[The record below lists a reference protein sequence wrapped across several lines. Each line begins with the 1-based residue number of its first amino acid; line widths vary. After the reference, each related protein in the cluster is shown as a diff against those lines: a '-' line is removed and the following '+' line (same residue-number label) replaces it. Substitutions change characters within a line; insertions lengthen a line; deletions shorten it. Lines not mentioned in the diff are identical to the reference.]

1 MLKKTSLFLSLFY
14 TLAFYSQISEGGKPY
29 SFTHKTNLQIQEL
42 QIPAPSASEIQAAV
56 NTDKSE
62 YCIGI
67 LKSVHLNAE
76 NTGTWVQYPDGS
88 KSWFLKVTSQGASA
102 LNFHYSNLY
111 IPEGGELFLY
121 NQNKNQIVGKFTSSR
136 NITNPIT
143 HTQLVQGESTII
155 EYHQPKDTKSDFK
168 ISISEVSYIFR
179 GFEDF
184 LSYFDDPKGISDPVR
199 ADYCQVDVA
208 CSPENNGWGEQ
219 IDAVVHFTFTEL
231 GYTYVCSASVLNN
244 TAQDCTP
251 YILTAWHCGEHTANQ
266 NLSGV
271 TWYWNYQ
278 KTSCQPSNNGVNPP
292 KGNKTMIN
300 GTVRATSGS
309 GTLNNPPGNNQVAG
323 SDFTLVEL
331 NSNIPNSY
339 SAYYAGWDRSNTAPT
354 SGVSIHHPDGSAK
367 KISTYTNSLS
377 STTYNGGAF
386 NAHWSVIWSA
396 TTNGHGVT
404 EGGSSGSPIFNQNKR
419 IVGQLSGGSSYCNL
433 TNFPDKYGKMSEN
446 WTSNGTSNGAQLA
459 SWLDPTNSNVTYMD
473 GTYAPCGTSS
483 LSCSISQTANSITT
497 GGTVNFSGNSS
508 SSNNTWSWNF
518 DVSGI
523 GGSSPSNSSSQ
534 NPNNITFNNPGI
546 YDIQLTVTSGGQTCT
561 STSTVS
567 VTNNATCPQ
576 LNNVQTGQALTVYPN
591 PNGWGYI
598 SGWNSYGDISK
609 AELLTLSNNNYNV
622 IKSFS
627 VYFAYINSVSSN
639 ATVDFNIWSYNN
651 GQPGNIL
658 GTVSYPLSTIENTLS
673 STNYS
678 GLINVVFQNP
688 ISITGNQFFAG
699 IKMNNFS
706 TQDQL
711 AIVTNNNGVNTANT
725 GWEQYSGGN
734 WFSYDNSWSS
744 ISSLAHYM
752 IVEMGFT
759 PSISANQTIC
769 QGNNTTLVA
778 SGAGSNGSY
787 IWNNNLGAGN
797 TQTVSPNSTTTYT
810 VTATDVNGCSAT
822 ASTTVNVTP
831 LPQVSIS
838 ANQTICQGNNT
849 TLVASGAGSNGSY
862 IWNNNLGAG
871 NTQTVSPNSTTTYT
885 VTATDVNGCSA
896 TASTTVNVTPLP
908 QVSATSSTA
917 FESPYVFIDF
927 FGTSQNANQ
936 FLWDFDDGNTATTQN
951 TTHAYNSTG
960 AYQVTFTGTNGNCF
974 DQDQIN
980 ITIINAN
987 TAINEYIGNNFI
999 LKPNPSNG
1007 NFNLEFCSVE
1017 DLPSYV
1023 KIFDTGG
1030 KEIHH
1035 QNVINPSN
1043 TQTIQVN
1050 LANGIYYVVTGK
1062 NKTNK
1067 LIIKK

>member
-1 MLKKTSLFLSLFY
+1 MLKKTLSFLSLIY

-29 SFTHKTNLQIQEL
+29 SFTHRTNIQIQEL
-42 QIPAPSASEIQAAV
+42 QIPAPSVSEIQAAV
-56 NTDKSE
+56 NTNKSK
-62 YCIGI
+62 YSVGI
-67 LKSVHLNAE
+67 LKSVYLNAE
-76 NTGTWVQYPDGS
+76 NAGTWVQYPDGS
-88 KSWFLKVTSQGASA
+88 KSWFLKITCKDAIGLTLHYNNLFIPQGGS
-102 LNFHYSNLY
+102 
-111 IPEGGELFLY
+111 LFLY
-121 NQNKNQIVGKFTSSR
+121 NENKNHIIGKFTSSR
-136 NITNPIT
+136 NFNNPIT
-143 HTQLVQGESTII
+143 HTQIVEGESTII
-155 EYHQPKDTKSDFK
+155 EYHEPKGTKEKLS
-168 ISISEVSYIFR
+168 ISINQLGYIFR
-179 GFEDF
+179 GFEDY
-184 LSYFDDPKGISDPVR
+184 LSHFNSEKLNNLTKADP
-199 ADYCQVDVA
+199 CQVDVA
-208 CSPENNGWGEQ
+208 CSPENNGWSAQ
-219 IDAVVHFTFTEL
+219 IDAVVHFTFIQQN
-231 GYTYVCSASVLNN
+231 YIYVCSASVINN

-251 YILTAWHCGEHTANQ
+251 YILTAWHCGDHSANQ
-266 NLSGV
+266 NLSGY

-278 KTSCQPSNNGVNPP
+278 KTSCQPNNNGTNPS
-292 KGNKTMIN
+292 KGNETMVN
-300 GTVRATSGS
+300 GTVRSTSGS
-309 GTLNNPPGNNQVAG
+309 GTLNNPPGNNQLAG
-323 SDFTLVEL
+323 SDFTLIEL
-331 NSNIPNSY
+331 SNNIPTSY
-339 SAYYAGWDRSNTAPT
+339 NAYYAGWDRSNSSAS
-354 SGVSIHHPDGSAK
+354 SGVSIHHPAGSAK
-367 KISTYTNSLS
+367 KISTFTSSLS
-377 STTYNGGAF
+377 NTTYNGGAY
-386 NAHWSVIWSA
+386 NAHWAVNWSA

-404 EGGSSGSPIFNQNKR
+404 EGGSSGSPIFNQSKR
-419 IVGQLSGGSSYCNL
+419 IVGQLSGGSSTC
-433 TNFPDKYGKMSEN
+433 NFPNYSDLYGKMSEN

-459 SWLDPTNSNVTYMD
+459 SWLDPTNSNATYMD

-483 LSCSISQTANSITT
+483 LSCSISQTANSINS

-523 GGSSPSNSSSQ
+523 GGASPSTSSSQ
-534 NPNNITFNNPGI
+534 NPNNITFNNSGI

-567 VTNNATCPQ
+567 VTNNTTCPQ

-609 AELLTLSNNNYNV
+609 AELFTLSNNNYNV

-627 VYFAYINSVSSN
+627 VYLAYINSVSSN

-658 GTVSYPLSTIENTLS
+658 GTVSYPLSTIESTLS

-688 ISITGNQFFAG
+688 ITLTGNQFFAG

-711 AIVTNNNGVNTANT
+711 AIVTNNNGVNTVNT

-831 LPQVSIS
+831 LPQVS
-838 ANQTICQGNNT
+838 
-849 TLVASGAGSNGSY
+849 
-862 IWNNNLGAG
+862 
-871 NTQTVSPNSTTTYT
+871 
-885 VTATDVNGCSA
+885 
-896 TASTTVNVTPLP
+896 
-908 QVSATSSTA
+908 ATSSTA
-917 FESPYVFIDF
+917 IESPNVFIDF

-951 TTHAYNSTG
+951 TTHAYTSTG

-974 DQDQIN
+974 DQDQVN

-987 TAINEYIGNNFI
+987 TSVNEYIGNDFI

-1007 NFNLEFCSVE
+1007 NFNLKFYSVE

-1023 KIFDTGG
+1023 KIFDNDG
-1030 KEIHH
+1030 KEILH
-1035 QNVINPSN
+1035 QEVINGST
-1043 TQTIQVN
+1043 TQTIQVKI
-1050 LANGIYYVVTGK
+1050 ANGVYYVVTGK

>member
-1 MLKKTSLFLSLFY
+1 MLKKTLSFLSIIY

-29 SFTHKTNLQIQEL
+29 SFTHRTNIQIQEL
-42 QIPAPSASEIQAAV
+42 QIPAPSVSEIQAAV
-56 NTDKSE
+56 NTNKSK
-62 YCIGI
+62 YSVGI
-67 LKSVHLNAE
+67 LKSVYLNAE
-76 NTGTWVQYPDGS
+76 NAGTWVQYPDGS
-88 KSWFLKVTSQGASA
+88 KSWFLKITCKDAIGLTLHYNNLFIPQGGS
-102 LNFHYSNLY
+102 
-111 IPEGGELFLY
+111 LFLY
-121 NQNKNQIVGKFTSSR
+121 NENKNHIIGKFTSSR
-136 NITNPIT
+136 NFNNPIT
-143 HTQLVQGESTII
+143 HTQIVEGESTII
-155 EYHQPKDTKSDFK
+155 EYHEPKGTKEKLS
-168 ISISEVSYIFR
+168 ISINQLGYIFR
-179 GFEDF
+179 GFEDY
-184 LSYFDDPKGISDPVR
+184 LSHFNSEKLNNLTKADP
-199 ADYCQVDVA
+199 CQVDVA
-208 CSPENNGWGEQ
+208 CSPENNGWSAQ
-219 IDAVVHFTFTEL
+219 IDAVVHFTFIQQN
-231 GYTYVCSASVLNN
+231 YIYVCSASVINN

-251 YILTAWHCGEHTANQ
+251 YILTAWHCGDHTANQ
-266 NLSGV
+266 NLSGY

-278 KTSCQPSNNGVNPP
+278 KTSCQPNNNGTNPS
-292 KGNKTMIN
+292 KGNETMVN
-300 GTVRATSGS
+300 GTVRSTSGS
-309 GTLNNPPGNNQVAG
+309 GTLNNPPGNNQLAG
-323 SDFTLVEL
+323 SDFTLIEL
-331 NSNIPNSY
+331 SNNIPTSY
-339 SAYYAGWDRSNTAPT
+339 NAYYAGWDRSNSSAS
-354 SGVSIHHPDGSAK
+354 SGVSIHHPAGSAK
-367 KISTYTNSLS
+367 KISTFTSSLS
-377 STTYNGGAF
+377 NTTYNGGAY
-386 NAHWSVIWSA
+386 NAHWAVNWSA

-404 EGGSSGSPIFNQNKR
+404 EGGSSGSPIFNQSKR
-419 IVGQLSGGSSYCNL
+419 IVGQLSGGSSTC
-433 TNFPDKYGKMSEN
+433 NFPNYSDLYGKMSEN

-459 SWLDPTNSNVTYMD
+459 SWLDPTNSNATYMD

-483 LSCSISQTANSITT
+483 LSCSISQTANSINS

-523 GGSSPSNSSSQ
+523 GGASPSTSSSQ
-534 NPNNITFNNPGI
+534 NPNNITFNNSGI

-567 VTNNATCPQ
+567 VTNNTTCPQ

-609 AELLTLSNNNYNV
+609 AELFTLSNNNYNV

-627 VYFAYINSVSSN
+627 VYLAYINSVSSN
-639 ATVDFNIWSYNN
+639 AAVDFNIWSYNN

-658 GTVSYPLSTIENTLS
+658 GTVSYPLSTIESTLS

-688 ISITGNQFFAG
+688 ITLTGNQFFAG

-787 IWNNNLGAGN
+787 IW
-797 TQTVSPNSTTTYT
+797 S
-810 VTATDVNGCSAT
+810 
-822 ASTTVNVTP
+822 
-831 LPQVSIS
+831 
-838 ANQTICQGNNT
+838 
-849 TLVASGAGSNGSY
+849 
-862 IWNNNLGAG
+862 NNLGAG

-908 QVSATSSTA
+908 QVSAASSTA
-917 FESPYVFIDF
+917 IESPNVFIDF

-951 TTHAYNSTG
+951 TTHAYTSTG

-987 TAINEYIGNNFI
+987 TSVNEYIGNDFI

-1007 NFNLEFCSVE
+1007 NFNLEFYSVE

-1023 KIFDTGG
+1023 KIFDNDG
-1030 KEIHH
+1030 KEILH
-1035 QNVINPSN
+1035 QKVINGST
-1043 TQTIQVN
+1043 TQTIQVKI
-1050 LANGIYYVVTGK
+1050 ANGVYYVVTGK

>member
-1 MLKKTSLFLSLFY
+1 MLKKTLSFLSIIY

-29 SFTHKTNLQIQEL
+29 SFTHRTNIQIQEL
-42 QIPAPSASEIQAAV
+42 QIPAPSVSEIQAAV
-56 NTDKSE
+56 NTNKSK
-62 YCIGI
+62 YSVGI
-67 LKSVHLNAE
+67 LKSVYLNAE
-76 NTGTWVQYPDGS
+76 NAGTWVQYPDGS
-88 KSWFLKVTSQGASA
+88 KSWFLKITCKDAIGLTLHYNNLFIPQGGS
-102 LNFHYSNLY
+102 
-111 IPEGGELFLY
+111 LFLY
-121 NQNKNQIVGKFTSSR
+121 NENKNHIIGKFTSSR
-136 NITNPIT
+136 NFNNPIT
-143 HTQLVQGESTII
+143 HTQIVEGESTII
-155 EYHQPKDTKSDFK
+155 EYHERKGTKEKLS
-168 ISISEVSYIFR
+168 ISINQLGYIFR
-179 GFEDF
+179 GFEDY
-184 LSYFDDPKGISDPVR
+184 LSHFNSEKLNNLTKADP
-199 ADYCQVDVA
+199 CQVDVA
-208 CSPENNGWGEQ
+208 CSPENNGWSAQ
-219 IDAVVHFTFTEL
+219 IDAVVHFTFIQQN
-231 GYTYVCSASVLNN
+231 YIYVCSASVINN

-251 YILTAWHCGEHTANQ
+251 YILTAWHCGDHTANQ
-266 NLSGV
+266 NLSGY

-278 KTSCQPSNNGVNPP
+278 KTSCQPNNNGTNPS
-292 KGNKTMIN
+292 KGNETMVN
-300 GTVRATSGS
+300 GTVRSTSGS
-309 GTLNNPPGNNQVAG
+309 GTLNNPPGNNQLAG
-323 SDFTLVEL
+323 SDFTLIEL
-331 NSNIPNSY
+331 SNNIPTSY
-339 SAYYAGWDRSNTAPT
+339 NAYYAGWDRSNSSAS
-354 SGVSIHHPDGSAK
+354 SGVSIHHPAGSAK
-367 KISTYTNSLS
+367 KISTFTSSLS
-377 STTYNGGAF
+377 NATYNGGAY
-386 NAHWSVIWSA
+386 NAHWAVNWSA

-404 EGGSSGSPIFNQNKR
+404 EGGSSGSPIFNQSKR
-419 IVGQLSGGSSYCNL
+419 IVGQLSGGSSTC
-433 TNFPDKYGKMSEN
+433 NFPNYSDLYGKMSEN

-459 SWLDPTNSNVTYMD
+459 SWLDPTNSNATYMD

-483 LSCSISQTANSITT
+483 LSCSISQTANSINS

-523 GGSSPSNSSSQ
+523 GGASPSTSSSQ
-534 NPNNITFNNPGI
+534 NPNNITFNNSGI

-567 VTNNATCPQ
+567 VTNNTTCPQ

-609 AELLTLSNNNYNV
+609 AELFTLSNNNYNV

-627 VYFAYINSVSSN
+627 VYLAYINSVSSN

-658 GTVSYPLSTIENTLS
+658 GTVSYPLSTIESTLS

-688 ISITGNQFFAG
+688 ITLTGNQFFAG

-787 IWNNNLGAGN
+787 IW
-797 TQTVSPNSTTTYT
+797 S
-810 VTATDVNGCSAT
+810 
-822 ASTTVNVTP
+822 
-831 LPQVSIS
+831 
-838 ANQTICQGNNT
+838 
-849 TLVASGAGSNGSY
+849 
-862 IWNNNLGAG
+862 NNLGAG

-908 QVSATSSTA
+908 QVSAASSTA
-917 FESPYVFIDF
+917 IESQNVFIDF

-951 TTHAYNSTG
+951 TTHAYTSTG

-987 TAINEYIGNNFI
+987 TSVNEYIGNDFI

-1023 KIFDTGG
+1023 KIFDNDG
-1030 KEIHH
+1030 KEILH
-1035 QNVINPSN
+1035 QEVINGST
-1043 TQTIQVN
+1043 TQTIQVEI
-1050 LANGIYYVVTGK
+1050 ANGVYYVVTGK

>member
-1 MLKKTSLFLSLFY
+1 MLKKTLLFLSLFY
-14 TLAFYSQISEGGKPY
+14 TLTFYSQISEGGAPY
-29 SFTHKTNLQIQEL
+29 SFTHRTPMQIDEAEIKAPTN
-42 QIPAPSASEIQAAV
+42 AEIQQATFNNKSSYCVGVLKDV
-56 NTDKSE
+56 NLS
-62 YCIGI
+62 
-67 LKSVHLNAE
+67 E
-76 NTGTWVQYPDGS
+76 NTAGTWVTNYDGS
-88 KSWFLKVTSQGASA
+88 RSWFLKITCKDAIGLSLHYNNLFIPQGGS
-102 LNFHYSNLY
+102 
-111 IPEGGELFLY
+111 LFLY
-121 NQNKNQIVGKFTSSR
+121 NENKNHILGKFTSSR
-136 NITNPIT
+136 NFNNPIT
-143 HTQLVQGESTII
+143 HTQIVEGESTII
-155 EYHQPKDTKSDFK
+155 EYHEPKGTKEKLS
-168 ISISEVSYIFR
+168 ISINQLGYIFR
-179 GFEDF
+179 GFEDY
-184 LSYFDDPKGISDPVR
+184 LSHFNSGKLNNLTKADP
-199 ADYCQVDVA
+199 CQVDVA
-208 CSPENNGWGEQ
+208 CSPENNGWSSQ
-219 IDAVVHFTFTEL
+219 IDAVVHFTFIQQN
-231 GYTYVCSASVLNN
+231 YVYVCSASVINN

-251 YILTAWHCGEHTANQ
+251 YILTAWHCGDHTANQ
-266 NLSGV
+266 NLSGY

-278 KTSCQPSNNGVNPP
+278 KTSCQPNNNGTNPS
-292 KGNKTMIN
+292 KGNETMIN
-300 GTVRATSGS
+300 GTVRSTSGS
-309 GTLNNPPGNNQVAG
+309 GTLNNPPGNNQLAG
-323 SDFTLVEL
+323 SDFTLIEL
-331 NSNIPNSY
+331 SNNIPTSY
-339 SAYYAGWDRSNTAPT
+339 NAYYAGWDRSNSSAS
-354 SGVSIHHPDGSAK
+354 SGVSIHHPAGSAK
-367 KISTYTNSLS
+367 KISTFTSSLS
-377 STTYNGGAF
+377 NATYNGGAY
-386 NAHWSVIWSA
+386 NAHWAVNWSA
-396 TTNGHGVT
+396 TSNGHGVT
-404 EGGSSGSPIFNQNKR
+404 EGGSSGSPIFNQSKR
-419 IVGQLSGGSSYCNL
+419 IVGQLSGGSSTC
-433 TNFPDKYGKMSEN
+433 NFPNYSDLYGKMSEN

-459 SWLDPTNSNVTYMD
+459 YWLDPTNSNATYVD

-523 GGSSPSNSSSQ
+523 GGASPSTSSSQ
-534 NPNNITFNNPGI
+534 NPNNITFNNPGT

-627 VYFAYINSVSSN
+627 VYLAYINSVSPN

-658 GTVSYPLSTIENTLS
+658 GTVSYPLSTIESTLS

-678 GLINVVFQNP
+678 GMINVVFQNP
-688 ISITGNQFFAG
+688 ITLTGNQFFAG

-711 AIVTNNNGVNTANT
+711 AIVTNNNGANSANT

-734 WFSYDNSWSS
+734 WYSYDNSWSS

-769 QGNNTTLVA
+769 QG
-778 SGAGSNGSY
+778 
-787 IWNNNLGAGN
+787 
-797 TQTVSPNSTTTYT
+797 
-810 VTATDVNGCSAT
+810 D
-822 ASTTVNVTP
+822 
-831 LPQVSIS
+831 
-838 ANQTICQGNNT
+838 NT

-908 QVSATSSTA
+908 QVSAASSTA
-917 FESPYVFIDF
+917 IESPYVFIDF

-951 TTHAYNSTG
+951 TTHAYTSTG
-960 AYQVTFTGTNGNCF
+960 AYQVTFTGTNGNCI

-980 ITIINAN
+980 ITIINSN
-987 TAINEYIGNNFI
+987 TAINEYIGNDFI

-1007 NFNLEFCSVE
+1007 NLNLEFCSVE

-1023 KIFDTGG
+1023 KIFDNDG
-1030 KEIHH
+1030 KEIHY
-1035 QNVINPSN
+1035 QNVIKPST

-1050 LANGIYYVVTGK
+1050 LADGIYYVVTGK

>member
-1 MLKKTSLFLSLFY
+1 MLKKTLSFLSLIY

-29 SFTHKTNLQIQEL
+29 SFTHRTNIQIQEL
-42 QIPAPSASEIQAAV
+42 QIPAPSVSEIQAAV
-56 NTDKSE
+56 NTNKSK
-62 YCIGI
+62 YSVGI
-67 LKSVHLNAE
+67 LKSLNLNAE
-76 NTGTWVQYPDGS
+76 NAGTWVQYPDGS
-88 KSWFLKVTSQGASA
+88 KSWFLKITCKDAIG
-102 LNFHYSNLY
+102 LTLHYNNLF
-111 IPEGGELFLY
+111 IPHDGSLFLY
-121 NQNKNQIVGKFTSSR
+121 NENKNHIIGKFTSSR
-136 NITNPIT
+136 NFNNPIT
-143 HTQLVQGESTII
+143 HTQIVEGESTII
-155 EYHQPKDTKSDFK
+155 EYHEPKGTKEKLS
-168 ISISEVSYIFR
+168 ISINQLGYIFR
-179 GFEDF
+179 GFEDY
-184 LSYFDDPKGISDPVR
+184 LSHFNSEKLNNLTKADP
-199 ADYCQVDVA
+199 CQVDVA
-208 CSPENNGWGEQ
+208 CSPENNGWSAQ
-219 IDAVVHFTFTEL
+219 IDAVVHFTFIQQN
-231 GYTYVCSASVLNN
+231 YIYVCSASVINN

-251 YILTAWHCGEHTANQ
+251 YILTAWHCGDHTANQ
-266 NLSGV
+266 NLSGY

-278 KTSCQPSNNGVNPP
+278 KTSCQPNNNGTNPS
-292 KGNKTMIN
+292 KGNETMVN
-300 GTVRATSGS
+300 GTVRSTSGS
-309 GTLNNPPGNNQVAG
+309 GTLNNPPGNNQLAG
-323 SDFTLVEL
+323 SDFTLIEL
-331 NSNIPNSY
+331 SNNIPTSY
-339 SAYYAGWDRSNTAPT
+339 NAYYAGWDRSNSSAS
-354 SGVSIHHPDGSAK
+354 SGVSIHHPAGSAK
-367 KISTYTNSLS
+367 KISTFTSSLS
-377 STTYNGGAF
+377 NTTYNGGAY
-386 NAHWSVIWSA
+386 NAHWAVNWSA

-404 EGGSSGSPIFNQNKR
+404 EGGSSGSPIFNQSKR
-419 IVGQLSGGSSYCNL
+419 IVGQLSGGSSTC
-433 TNFPDKYGKMSEN
+433 NFPNYSDLYGKMSEN

-459 SWLDPTNSNVTYMD
+459 SWLDPTNSNATYMD

-483 LSCSISQTANSITT
+483 LSCSISQTANSINS

-523 GGSSPSNSSSQ
+523 GGASPSTSSSQ
-534 NPNNITFNNPGI
+534 NPNNITFNNSGI

-567 VTNNATCPQ
+567 VTNNTTCPQ

-609 AELLTLSNNNYNV
+609 AELFTLSNNNYNV

-627 VYFAYINSVSSN
+627 VYLAYINSVSSN

-658 GTVSYPLSTIENTLS
+658 GTVSYPLSTIESTLS

-688 ISITGNQFFAG
+688 ITLTGNQFFAG

-831 LPQVSIS
+831 LPQVS
-838 ANQTICQGNNT
+838 A
-849 TLVASGAGSNGSY
+849 A
-862 IWNNNLGAG
+862 
-871 NTQTVSPNSTTTYT
+871 
-885 VTATDVNGCSA
+885 
-896 TASTTVNVTPLP
+896 
-908 QVSATSSTA
+908 SSTA
-917 FESPYVFIDF
+917 IESPNVFIDF

-951 TTHAYNSTG
+951 TTHAYTSTG

-974 DQDQIN
+974 DQDQVN

-987 TAINEYIGNNFI
+987 TSVNEYIGNDFI

-1007 NFNLEFCSVE
+1007 NFNLKFYSVE

-1023 KIFDTGG
+1023 KIFDNDG
-1030 KEIHH
+1030 KEILH
-1035 QNVINPSN
+1035 QEVINGST
-1043 TQTIQVN
+1043 TQTIQVKI
-1050 LANGIYYVVTGK
+1050 ANGVYYVVTGK

>member
-1 MLKKTSLFLSLFY
+1 MLKKTLSFLSLIY

-29 SFTHKTNLQIQEL
+29 SFTHRTNIQIQEL
-42 QIPAPSASEIQAAV
+42 QIPAPSVSEIQAAV
-56 NTDKSE
+56 NTNKSK
-62 YCIGI
+62 YSVGI
-67 LKSVHLNAE
+67 LKSLNLNAE
-76 NTGTWVQYPDGS
+76 NAGTWVQYPDGS
-88 KSWFLKVTSQGASA
+88 KSWFLKITCKDAIGLTLHYNNLFIPQGGS
-102 LNFHYSNLY
+102 
-111 IPEGGELFLY
+111 LFLY
-121 NQNKNQIVGKFTSSR
+121 NENKNHIIGKFTSSR
-136 NITNPIT
+136 NFNNPIT
-143 HTQLVQGESTII
+143 HTQIVEGESTII
-155 EYHQPKDTKSDFK
+155 EYHEPKGTKEKLS
-168 ISISEVSYIFR
+168 ISINQLGYIFR
-179 GFEDF
+179 GFEDY
-184 LSYFDDPKGISDPVR
+184 LSHFNSEKLNNLTKADP
-199 ADYCQVDVA
+199 CQVDVA
-208 CSPENNGWGEQ
+208 CSPENNGWSAQ
-219 IDAVVHFTFTEL
+219 IDAVVHFTFIQQN
-231 GYTYVCSASVLNN
+231 YIYVCSASVINN

-251 YILTAWHCGEHTANQ
+251 YILTAWHCGDHTANQ
-266 NLSGV
+266 NLSGY

-278 KTSCQPSNNGVNPP
+278 KTSCQPNNNGTNPS
-292 KGNKTMIN
+292 KGNETMVN
-300 GTVRATSGS
+300 GTVRSTSGS
-309 GTLNNPPGNNQVAG
+309 GTLNNPPGNNQLAG
-323 SDFTLVEL
+323 SDFTLIEL
-331 NSNIPNSY
+331 SNNIPTSY
-339 SAYYAGWDRSNTAPT
+339 NAYYAGWDRSNSSAS
-354 SGVSIHHPDGSAK
+354 SGVSIHHPAGSAK
-367 KISTYTNSLS
+367 KISTFTSSLS
-377 STTYNGGAF
+377 NTTYNGGAY
-386 NAHWSVIWSA
+386 NAHWAVNWSA

-404 EGGSSGSPIFNQNKR
+404 EGGSSGSPIFNQSKR
-419 IVGQLSGGSSYCNL
+419 IVGQLSGGSSTC
-433 TNFPDKYGKMSEN
+433 NFPNYSDLYGKMSEN

-459 SWLDPTNSNVTYMD
+459 SWLDPTNSNATYMD

-483 LSCSISQTANSITT
+483 LSCSISQTANSINS

-523 GGSSPSNSSSQ
+523 GGASPSTSSSQ
-534 NPNNITFNNPGI
+534 NPNNITFNNSGI

-567 VTNNATCPQ
+567 VTNNTTCPQ

-609 AELLTLSNNNYNV
+609 AELFTLSNNNYNV

-627 VYFAYINSVSSN
+627 VYLAYINSVSSN

-658 GTVSYPLSTIENTLS
+658 GTVSYPLSTIESTLS

-688 ISITGNQFFAG
+688 ITLTGNQFFAG

-831 LPQVSIS
+831 LPQVS
-838 ANQTICQGNNT
+838 A
-849 TLVASGAGSNGSY
+849 A
-862 IWNNNLGAG
+862 
-871 NTQTVSPNSTTTYT
+871 
-885 VTATDVNGCSA
+885 
-896 TASTTVNVTPLP
+896 
-908 QVSATSSTA
+908 SSTA
-917 FESPYVFIDF
+917 IESPNIFIDF

-951 TTHAYNSTG
+951 TTHAYTSTG

-974 DQDQIN
+974 DQDQVN

-987 TAINEYIGNNFI
+987 TSVNEYIGNDFI

-1007 NFNLEFCSVE
+1007 NFNLKFYSVE

-1023 KIFDTGG
+1023 KIFDNDG
-1030 KEIHH
+1030 KEILH
-1035 QNVINPSN
+1035 QEVINGST
-1043 TQTIQVN
+1043 TQTIQVKI
-1050 LANGIYYVVTGK
+1050 ANGVYYVVTGK

>member
-1 MLKKTSLFLSLFY
+1 MLKKTLSFLSLIY

-29 SFTHKTNLQIQEL
+29 SFTHRTNIQIQEL
-42 QIPAPSASEIQAAV
+42 QIPAPSVSEIQAAV
-56 NTDKSE
+56 NTNKSK
-62 YCIGI
+62 YSVGI
-67 LKSVHLNAE
+67 LKSVYLNAE
-76 NTGTWVQYPDGS
+76 NAGTWVQYPDGS
-88 KSWFLKVTSQGASA
+88 KSWFLKITCKDAIGLTLHYNNLFIPQGGS
-102 LNFHYSNLY
+102 
-111 IPEGGELFLY
+111 LFLY
-121 NQNKNQIVGKFTSSR
+121 NENKNHIIGKFTSSR
-136 NITNPIT
+136 NFNNPIT
-143 HTQLVQGESTII
+143 HTQIVEGESTII
-155 EYHQPKDTKSDFK
+155 EYHEPKGTKEKLS
-168 ISISEVSYIFR
+168 ISINQLGYIFR
-179 GFEDF
+179 GFEDY
-184 LSYFDDPKGISDPVR
+184 LSHFNSEKLNNLTKADP
-199 ADYCQVDVA
+199 CQVDVA
-208 CSPENNGWGEQ
+208 CSPENNGWSAQ
-219 IDAVVHFTFTEL
+219 IDAVVHFTFIQQN
-231 GYTYVCSASVLNN
+231 YIYVCSASVINN

-251 YILTAWHCGEHTANQ
+251 YILTAWHCGDHTANQ
-266 NLSGV
+266 NLSGY

-278 KTSCQPSNNGVNPP
+278 KTSCQPNNNGTNPS
-292 KGNKTMIN
+292 KGNETMVN
-300 GTVRATSGS
+300 GTVRSTSGS
-309 GTLNNPPGNNQVAG
+309 GTLNNPPGNNQLAG
-323 SDFTLVEL
+323 SDFTLIEL
-331 NSNIPNSY
+331 SNNIPTSY
-339 SAYYAGWDRSNTAPT
+339 NAYYAGWDRSNSSAS
-354 SGVSIHHPDGSAK
+354 SGVSIHHPAGSAK
-367 KISTYTNSLS
+367 KISTFTSSLS
-377 STTYNGGAF
+377 NTTYNGGAY
-386 NAHWSVIWSA
+386 NAHWAVNWSA

-404 EGGSSGSPIFNQNKR
+404 EGGSSGSPIFNQSKR
-419 IVGQLSGGSSYCNL
+419 IVGQLSGGSSTC
-433 TNFPDKYGKMSEN
+433 NFPNYSDLYGKMSEN

-459 SWLDPTNSNVTYMD
+459 SWLDPTNSNATYMD

-483 LSCSISQTANSITT
+483 LSCSISQTANSINS

-523 GGSSPSNSSSQ
+523 GGASPSTSSSQ
-534 NPNNITFNNPGI
+534 NPNNITFNNSGI

-567 VTNNATCPQ
+567 VTNNTTCPQ

-609 AELLTLSNNNYNV
+609 AELFTLSNNNYNV

-627 VYFAYINSVSSN
+627 VYLAYINSVSSN

-658 GTVSYPLSTIENTLS
+658 GTVSYPLSTIESTLS

-688 ISITGNQFFAG
+688 ITLTGNQFFAG

-831 LPQVSIS
+831 LPQVS
-838 ANQTICQGNNT
+838 A
-849 TLVASGAGSNGSY
+849 A
-862 IWNNNLGAG
+862 
-871 NTQTVSPNSTTTYT
+871 
-885 VTATDVNGCSA
+885 
-896 TASTTVNVTPLP
+896 
-908 QVSATSSTA
+908 SSTA
-917 FESPYVFIDF
+917 IESPNVFIDF

-951 TTHAYNSTG
+951 TTHAYTSTG

-974 DQDQIN
+974 DQDQVN

-987 TAINEYIGNNFI
+987 TSVNEYIGNDFI

-1007 NFNLEFCSVE
+1007 NFNLKFYSVE

-1023 KIFDTGG
+1023 KIFDNDG
-1030 KEIHH
+1030 KEILH
-1035 QNVINPSN
+1035 QEVINGST
-1043 TQTIQVN
+1043 TQTIQVKI
-1050 LANGIYYVVTGK
+1050 ANGVYYVVTGK

>member
-1 MLKKTSLFLSLFY
+1 MLKKTLSFLSLFY
-14 TLAFYSQISEGGKPY
+14 SLAFYSQISEGGAPY
-29 SFTHKTNLQIQEL
+29 SFTHRTPMQIDEAEIKAPTN
-42 QIPAPSASEIQAAV
+42 AEIQQATLNNKLSYCVGVLKDV
-56 NTDKSE
+56 NLSQDT
-62 YCIGI
+62 
-67 LKSVHLNAE
+67 A
-76 NTGTWVQYPDGS
+76 GTWVTNYDGS
-88 KSWFLKVTSQGASA
+88 RSWFLKITCKDAIGLTLHYNNLFIPQGGS
-102 LNFHYSNLY
+102 
-111 IPEGGELFLY
+111 LFLY
-121 NQNKNQIVGKFTSSR
+121 NENKNHILGKFTSSR
-136 NITNPIT
+136 NFNNPIT
-143 HTQLVQGESTII
+143 HTQIVEGESTII
-155 EYHQPKDTKSDFK
+155 EYHEPKGTKEKLS
-168 ISISEVSYIFR
+168 ISINQLGYIFR
-179 GFEDF
+179 GFEDY
-184 LSYFDDPKGISDPVR
+184 LSHFNSGKLNKLTKADP
-199 ADYCQVDVA
+199 CQVDVA
-208 CSPENNGWGEQ
+208 CSPENNGWSSQ
-219 IDAVVHFTFTEL
+219 IDAVVHFTFIQQN
-231 GYTYVCSASVLNN
+231 YVYVCSASVINN

-251 YILTAWHCGEHTANQ
+251 YILTAWHCGDHTANQ
-266 NLSGV
+266 NLSGY

-278 KTSCQPSNNGVNPP
+278 KTSCQPNNNGTNPS
-292 KGNKTMIN
+292 KGNETMIN
-300 GTVRATSGS
+300 GTVRSTSGS
-309 GTLNNPPGNNQVAG
+309 GTLNNPPGNNQLAG
-323 SDFTLVEL
+323 SDFTLIEL
-331 NSNIPNSY
+331 SNNIPNSY
-339 SAYYAGWDRSNTAPT
+339 NAYYAGWDRSNSSAS
-354 SGVSIHHPDGSAK
+354 SGVSIHHPAGSAK
-367 KISTYTNSLS
+367 KISTFTSSLS
-377 STTYNGGAF
+377 NATYNGGAY
-386 NAHWSVIWSA
+386 NAHWAVNWSA

-404 EGGSSGSPIFNQNKR
+404 EGGSSGSPIFNQSKR
-419 IVGQLSGGSSYCNL
+419 IVGQLSGGSSTCNSPNYSDL
-433 TNFPDKYGKMSEN
+433 YGKMSEN

-459 SWLDPTNSNVTYMD
+459 YWLDPTNSNATYMD

-523 GGSSPSNSSSQ
+523 GGASPSTSSSQ
-534 NPNNITFNNPGI
+534 NPNNITFNNPGT

-627 VYFAYINSVSSN
+627 VYLAYINSVSPN

-658 GTVSYPLSTIENTLS
+658 GTVSYPLSTIESTLS

-688 ISITGNQFFAG
+688 ITLTSNQFFAG

-711 AIVTNNNGVNTANT
+711 AIVTNNNGANSANT

-734 WFSYDNSWSS
+734 WYSYDNSWSS

-769 QGNNTTLVA
+769 QG
-778 SGAGSNGSY
+778 
-787 IWNNNLGAGN
+787 
-797 TQTVSPNSTTTYT
+797 
-810 VTATDVNGCSAT
+810 D
-822 ASTTVNVTP
+822 
-831 LPQVSIS
+831 
-838 ANQTICQGNNT
+838 NT

-908 QVSATSSTA
+908 QVSAASSTA
-917 FESPYVFIDF
+917 IESPYVFIDF

-951 TTHAYNSTG
+951 TTHAYTSTG
-960 AYQVTFTGTNGNCF
+960 AYQVTFTGTNGNCI

-987 TAINEYIGNNFI
+987 TAINEYIGNDFI

-1007 NFNLEFCSVE
+1007 NLNLEFCSVE

-1023 KIFDTGG
+1023 KIFDNEG

-1035 QNVINPSN
+1035 QNVINPST

-1050 LANGIYYVVTGK
+1050 LADGIYYVVTGK

>member
-1 MLKKTSLFLSLFY
+1 MLKKTLSFLSIIY

-29 SFTHKTNLQIQEL
+29 SFTHRTNIQIQEL
-42 QIPAPSASEIQAAV
+42 QIPAPSVSEIQAAV
-56 NTDKSE
+56 NTNKSK
-62 YCIGI
+62 YSVGI
-67 LKSVHLNAE
+67 LKSVYLNAE
-76 NTGTWVQYPDGS
+76 NAGTWVQYPDGS
-88 KSWFLKVTSQGASA
+88 KSWFLKITCKDAIGLTLHYNNLFIPQGGS
-102 LNFHYSNLY
+102 
-111 IPEGGELFLY
+111 LFLY
-121 NQNKNQIVGKFTSSR
+121 NENKNHIIGKFTSSR
-136 NITNPIT
+136 NFNNPIT
-143 HTQLVQGESTII
+143 HTQIVEGESTII
-155 EYHQPKDTKSDFK
+155 EYHEPKGTKEKLS
-168 ISISEVSYIFR
+168 ISINQLGYIFR
-179 GFEDF
+179 GFEDY
-184 LSYFDDPKGISDPVR
+184 LSHFNSEKLNNLTKADP
-199 ADYCQVDVA
+199 CQVDVA
-208 CSPENNGWGEQ
+208 CSPENNGWSAQ
-219 IDAVVHFTFTEL
+219 IDAVVHFTFIQQN
-231 GYTYVCSASVLNN
+231 YIYVCSASVINN

-251 YILTAWHCGEHTANQ
+251 YILTAWHCGDHTANQ
-266 NLSGV
+266 NLSGY

-278 KTSCQPSNNGVNPP
+278 KTSCQPNNNGTNPS
-292 KGNKTMIN
+292 KGNETMVN
-300 GTVRATSGS
+300 GTVRSTSGS
-309 GTLNNPPGNNQVAG
+309 GTLNNPPGNNQLAG
-323 SDFTLVEL
+323 SDFTLIEL
-331 NSNIPNSY
+331 SNNIPTSY
-339 SAYYAGWDRSNTAPT
+339 NAYYAGWDRSNSSAS
-354 SGVSIHHPDGSAK
+354 SGVSIHHPAGSAK
-367 KISTYTNSLS
+367 KISTFTSSLS
-377 STTYNGGAF
+377 NTTYNGGAY
-386 NAHWSVIWSA
+386 NAHWAVNWSA

-404 EGGSSGSPIFNQNKR
+404 EGGSSGSPIFNQSKR
-419 IVGQLSGGSSYCNL
+419 IVGQLSGGSSTC
-433 TNFPDKYGKMSEN
+433 NFPNYSDLYGKMSEN

-459 SWLDPTNSNVTYMD
+459 SWLDPTNSNATYMD

-483 LSCSISQTANSITT
+483 LSCSISQTANSINS

-523 GGSSPSNSSSQ
+523 GGASPSTSSSQ
-534 NPNNITFNNPGI
+534 NPNNITFNNSGI

-567 VTNNATCPQ
+567 VTNNTTCPQ

-609 AELLTLSNNNYNV
+609 AELFTLSNNNYNV

-627 VYFAYINSVSSN
+627 VYLAYINSVSSN

-658 GTVSYPLSTIENTLS
+658 GTVSYPLSTIESTLS

-688 ISITGNQFFAG
+688 ITLTGNQFFAG

-831 LPQVSIS
+831 LPQVS
-838 ANQTICQGNNT
+838 A
-849 TLVASGAGSNGSY
+849 A
-862 IWNNNLGAG
+862 
-871 NTQTVSPNSTTTYT
+871 
-885 VTATDVNGCSA
+885 
-896 TASTTVNVTPLP
+896 
-908 QVSATSSTA
+908 SSTA
-917 FESPYVFIDF
+917 IESPNVFIDF

-951 TTHAYNSTG
+951 TTHAYTSTG

-974 DQDQIN
+974 DQDQVN

-987 TAINEYIGNNFI
+987 TSVNEYIGNDFI

-1007 NFNLEFCSVE
+1007 NFNLKFYSVE

-1023 KIFDTGG
+1023 KIFDNDG
-1030 KEIHH
+1030 KEILH
-1035 QNVINPSN
+1035 QEVINGST
-1043 TQTIQVN
+1043 TQTIQVKI
-1050 LANGIYYVVTGK
+1050 ANGVYYVVTGK

>member
-1 MLKKTSLFLSLFY
+1 MLKKTLSFLSIIY

-29 SFTHKTNLQIQEL
+29 SFTHRTNIQIQEL
-42 QIPAPSASEIQAAV
+42 QIPAPSVSEIQAAV
-56 NTDKSE
+56 NTNKSK
-62 YCIGI
+62 YSVGI
-67 LKSVHLNAE
+67 LKSVYLNAE
-76 NTGTWVQYPDGS
+76 NAGTWVQYPDGS
-88 KSWFLKVTSQGASA
+88 KSWFLKITCKDAIGLTLHYNNLFIPQGGS
-102 LNFHYSNLY
+102 
-111 IPEGGELFLY
+111 LFLY
-121 NQNKNQIVGKFTSSR
+121 NENKNHIIGKFTSSR
-136 NITNPIT
+136 NFNNPIT
-143 HTQLVQGESTII
+143 HTQIVEGESTII
-155 EYHQPKDTKSDFK
+155 EYHEPKGTKEKLS
-168 ISISEVSYIFR
+168 ISINQLGYIFR
-179 GFEDF
+179 GFEDY
-184 LSYFDDPKGISDPVR
+184 LSHFNSEKLNNLTKADP
-199 ADYCQVDVA
+199 CQVDVA
-208 CSPENNGWGEQ
+208 CSPENNGWSAQ
-219 IDAVVHFTFTEL
+219 IDAVVHFTFIQQN
-231 GYTYVCSASVLNN
+231 YIYVCSASVINN

-251 YILTAWHCGEHTANQ
+251 YILTAWHCGDHTANQ
-266 NLSGV
+266 NLSGY

-278 KTSCQPSNNGVNPP
+278 KTSCQPNNNGTNPS
-292 KGNKTMIN
+292 KGNETMVN
-300 GTVRATSGS
+300 GTVRSTSGS
-309 GTLNNPPGNNQVAG
+309 GTLNNPPGNNQLAG
-323 SDFTLVEL
+323 SDFTLIEL
-331 NSNIPNSY
+331 SNNIPTSY
-339 SAYYAGWDRSNTAPT
+339 NAYYAGWDRSNSSAS
-354 SGVSIHHPDGSAK
+354 SGVSIHHPAGSAK
-367 KISTYTNSLS
+367 KISTFTSSLS
-377 STTYNGGAF
+377 NATYNGGAY
-386 NAHWSVIWSA
+386 NAHWAVNWSA

-404 EGGSSGSPIFNQNKR
+404 EGGSSGSPIFNQSKR
-419 IVGQLSGGSSYCNL
+419 IVGQLSGGSSTC
-433 TNFPDKYGKMSEN
+433 NFPNYSDLYGKMSEN

-459 SWLDPTNSNVTYMD
+459 SWLDPTNSNATYID

-483 LSCSISQTANSITT
+483 LSCSISQTANSINS

-523 GGSSPSNSSSQ
+523 GGASPSTSSSQ
-534 NPNNITFNNPGI
+534 NPNNITFNNSGI

-567 VTNNATCPQ
+567 VTNNTTCPQ

-609 AELLTLSNNNYNV
+609 AELFTLSNNNYNV

-627 VYFAYINSVSSN
+627 VYLAYINSVSSN

-658 GTVSYPLSTIENTLS
+658 GTVSYPLSTIESTLS

-688 ISITGNQFFAG
+688 ITLTGSQFFAG

-831 LPQVSIS
+831 LPQVS
-838 ANQTICQGNNT
+838 A
-849 TLVASGAGSNGSY
+849 A
-862 IWNNNLGAG
+862 
-871 NTQTVSPNSTTTYT
+871 
-885 VTATDVNGCSA
+885 
-896 TASTTVNVTPLP
+896 
-908 QVSATSSTA
+908 SSTA
-917 FESPYVFIDF
+917 IESPNVFIDF

-951 TTHAYNSTG
+951 TTHAYTSTG

-987 TAINEYIGNNFI
+987 TSVNEYIGNDFI

-1023 KIFDTGG
+1023 KIFDNDG
-1030 KEIHH
+1030 KEILH
-1035 QNVINPSN
+1035 QKVINGST
-1043 TQTIQVN
+1043 TQTIQVEI
-1050 LANGIYYVVTGK
+1050 ANGVYYVVTGK

>member
-1 MLKKTSLFLSLFY
+1 MLKKTLSFLSLIY

-29 SFTHKTNLQIQEL
+29 SFTHRTNIQIQEL
-42 QIPAPSASEIQAAV
+42 QIPAPSVSEIQAAV
-56 NTDKSE
+56 NTNKSK
-62 YCIGI
+62 YSVGI
-67 LKSVHLNAE
+67 LKSVYLNAE
-76 NTGTWVQYPDGS
+76 NAGTWVQYPDGS
-88 KSWFLKVTSQGASA
+88 KSWFLKITCKDAIGLTLHYNNLFIPQGGS
-102 LNFHYSNLY
+102 
-111 IPEGGELFLY
+111 LFLY
-121 NQNKNQIVGKFTSSR
+121 NENKNHIIGKFTSSR
-136 NITNPIT
+136 NFNNPIT
-143 HTQLVQGESTII
+143 HTQIVEGESTII
-155 EYHQPKDTKSDFK
+155 EYHEPKGTKEKLS
-168 ISISEVSYIFR
+168 ISINQLGYIFR
-179 GFEDF
+179 GFEDY
-184 LSYFDDPKGISDPVR
+184 LSHFNSEKLNNLTKADP
-199 ADYCQVDVA
+199 CQVDVA
-208 CSPENNGWGEQ
+208 CSPENNGWSAQ
-219 IDAVVHFTFTEL
+219 IDAVVHFTFIQQN
-231 GYTYVCSASVLNN
+231 YIYVCSASVINN

-251 YILTAWHCGEHTANQ
+251 YILTAWHCGDHTANQ
-266 NLSGV
+266 NLSGY

-278 KTSCQPSNNGVNPP
+278 KTSCQPNNNGTNPS
-292 KGNKTMIN
+292 KGNETMVN
-300 GTVRATSGS
+300 GTVRSTSGS
-309 GTLNNPPGNNQVAG
+309 GTLNNPPGNNQLAG
-323 SDFTLVEL
+323 SDFTLIEL
-331 NSNIPNSY
+331 SNNIPTSY
-339 SAYYAGWDRSNTAPT
+339 NAYYAGWDRSNSSAS
-354 SGVSIHHPDGSAK
+354 SGVSIHHPAGSAK
-367 KISTYTNSLS
+367 KISTFTSSLS
-377 STTYNGGAF
+377 NTTYNGGAY
-386 NAHWSVIWSA
+386 NAHWDVNWSA

-404 EGGSSGSPIFNQNKR
+404 EGGSSGSPIFNQSKR
-419 IVGQLSGGSSYCNL
+419 IVGQLSGGSSTC
-433 TNFPDKYGKMSEN
+433 NFPNYSDLYGKMSEN

-459 SWLDPTNSNVTYMD
+459 SWLDPTNSNATYMD

-483 LSCSISQTANSITT
+483 LSCSISQTANSINS

-523 GGSSPSNSSSQ
+523 GGASPSTSSSQ
-534 NPNNITFNNPGI
+534 NPNNITFNNSGI

-567 VTNNATCPQ
+567 VTNNTTCPQ

-609 AELLTLSNNNYNV
+609 AELFTLSNNNYNV

-627 VYFAYINSVSSN
+627 VYLAYINSVSSN
-639 ATVDFNIWSYNN
+639 AAVDFNIWSYNN

-658 GTVSYPLSTIENTLS
+658 GTVSYPLSTIESTLS

-688 ISITGNQFFAG
+688 ITLTGNQFFAG

-831 LPQVSIS
+831 LPQVS
-838 ANQTICQGNNT
+838 A
-849 TLVASGAGSNGSY
+849 A
-862 IWNNNLGAG
+862 
-871 NTQTVSPNSTTTYT
+871 
-885 VTATDVNGCSA
+885 
-896 TASTTVNVTPLP
+896 
-908 QVSATSSTA
+908 SSTA
-917 FESPYVFIDF
+917 IESPNVFIDF

-951 TTHAYNSTG
+951 TTHAYTSTG

-974 DQDQIN
+974 DQDQVN

-987 TAINEYIGNNFI
+987 TSVNEYIGNDFI

-1007 NFNLEFCSVE
+1007 NFNLKFYSVE

-1023 KIFDTGG
+1023 KIFDNDG
-1030 KEIHH
+1030 KEILH
-1035 QNVINPSN
+1035 QEVINGST
-1043 TQTIQVN
+1043 TQTIQVKI
-1050 LANGIYYVVTGK
+1050 ANGVYYVVTGK

>member
-1 MLKKTSLFLSLFY
+1 MLKKTLSFLSIIY

-29 SFTHKTNLQIQEL
+29 SFTHRTNIQIQEL
-42 QIPAPSASEIQAAV
+42 QIPAPSVSEIQAAV
-56 NTDKSE
+56 NTNKSK
-62 YCIGI
+62 YSVGI
-67 LKSVHLNAE
+67 LKSVYLNAE
-76 NTGTWVQYPDGS
+76 NAGTWVQYPDGS
-88 KSWFLKVTSQGASA
+88 KSWFLKITCKDAIGLTLHYNNLFIPQGGS
-102 LNFHYSNLY
+102 
-111 IPEGGELFLY
+111 LFLY
-121 NQNKNQIVGKFTSSR
+121 NENKNHIIGKFTSSR
-136 NITNPIT
+136 NFNNPIT
-143 HTQLVQGESTII
+143 HTQIVEGESTII
-155 EYHQPKDTKSDFK
+155 EYHEPKGTKEKLS
-168 ISISEVSYIFR
+168 ISINQLGYIFR
-179 GFEDF
+179 GFEDY
-184 LSYFDDPKGISDPVR
+184 LSHFNSEKLNNLTKADP
-199 ADYCQVDVA
+199 CQVDVA
-208 CSPENNGWGEQ
+208 CSPENNGWSAQ
-219 IDAVVHFTFTEL
+219 IDAVVHFTFIQQN
-231 GYTYVCSASVLNN
+231 YIYVCSASVINN

-251 YILTAWHCGEHTANQ
+251 YILTAWHCGDHTANQ
-266 NLSGV
+266 NLSGY

-278 KTSCQPSNNGVNPP
+278 KTSCQPNNNGTNPS
-292 KGNKTMIN
+292 KGNETMVN
-300 GTVRATSGS
+300 GTVRSTSGS
-309 GTLNNPPGNNQVAG
+309 GTLNNPPGNNQLAG
-323 SDFTLVEL
+323 SDFTLIEL
-331 NSNIPNSY
+331 SNNIPTSY
-339 SAYYAGWDRSNTAPT
+339 NAYYAGWDRSNSSAS
-354 SGVSIHHPDGSAK
+354 SGVSIHHPAGSAK
-367 KISTYTNSLS
+367 KISTFTSSLS
-377 STTYNGGAF
+377 NTTYNGGAY
-386 NAHWSVIWSA
+386 NAHWAVNWSA

-404 EGGSSGSPIFNQNKR
+404 EGGSSGSPIFNQSKR
-419 IVGQLSGGSSYCNL
+419 IVGQLSGGSSTC
-433 TNFPDKYGKMSEN
+433 NFPNYSDLYGKMSEN

-459 SWLDPTNSNVTYMD
+459 SWLDPTNSNATYMD

-483 LSCSISQTANSITT
+483 LSCSISQTANSINS
-497 GGTVNFSGNSS
+497 GSTVNFSGNSS

-523 GGSSPSNSSSQ
+523 GGASPSTSSSQ
-534 NPNNITFNNPGI
+534 NPNNITFNNSGI

-567 VTNNATCPQ
+567 VTNNTTCPQ

-609 AELLTLSNNNYNV
+609 AELFTLSNNNYNV

-627 VYFAYINSVSSN
+627 VYLAYINSVSSN

-658 GTVSYPLSTIENTLS
+658 GTVSYPLSTIESTLS

-688 ISITGNQFFAG
+688 ITLTGNQFFAG

-831 LPQVSIS
+831 LPQVS
-838 ANQTICQGNNT
+838 A
-849 TLVASGAGSNGSY
+849 A
-862 IWNNNLGAG
+862 
-871 NTQTVSPNSTTTYT
+871 
-885 VTATDVNGCSA
+885 
-896 TASTTVNVTPLP
+896 
-908 QVSATSSTA
+908 SSTA
-917 FESPYVFIDF
+917 IESPNVFIDF

-951 TTHAYNSTG
+951 TTHAYTSTG

-974 DQDQIN
+974 DQDQVN

-987 TAINEYIGNNFI
+987 TSVNEYIGNDFI

-1023 KIFDTGG
+1023 KIFDNDG
-1030 KEIHH
+1030 KEILH
-1035 QNVINPSN
+1035 QEVINGST
-1043 TQTIQVN
+1043 TQTIQVKI
-1050 LANGIYYVVTGK
+1050 ANGVYYVVTGK

>member
-1 MLKKTSLFLSLFY
+1 MLKKTLSFLSIIY

-29 SFTHKTNLQIQEL
+29 SFTHRTNIQIQEL
-42 QIPAPSASEIQAAV
+42 QIPAPSVSEIQAAV
-56 NTDKSE
+56 NTNKSK
-62 YCIGI
+62 YSVGI
-67 LKSVHLNAE
+67 LKSVYLNAE
-76 NTGTWVQYPDGS
+76 NAGTWVQYPDGS
-88 KSWFLKVTSQGASA
+88 KSWFLKITCKDAIGLTLHYNNLFIPQGS
-102 LNFHYSNLY
+102 S
-111 IPEGGELFLY
+111 LFLY
-121 NQNKNQIVGKFTSSR
+121 NENKNHIIGKFTSSR
-136 NITNPIT
+136 NFNNPIT
-143 HTQLVQGESTII
+143 HTQIVEGESTII
-155 EYHQPKDTKSDFK
+155 EYHEPKGTKEKLS
-168 ISISEVSYIFR
+168 ISINQLGYIFR
-179 GFEDF
+179 GFEDY
-184 LSYFDDPKGISDPVR
+184 LSHFNSEKLNNLTKADP
-199 ADYCQVDVA
+199 CQVDVA
-208 CSPENNGWGEQ
+208 CSPENNGWSAQ
-219 IDAVVHFTFTEL
+219 IDAVVHFTFIQQN
-231 GYTYVCSASVLNN
+231 YIYVCSASVINN

-251 YILTAWHCGEHTANQ
+251 YILTAWHCGDHTANQ
-266 NLSGV
+266 NLSGY

-278 KTSCQPSNNGVNPP
+278 KTSCQPNNNGTNPS
-292 KGNKTMIN
+292 KGNETMVN
-300 GTVRATSGS
+300 GTVRSTSGS
-309 GTLNNPPGNNQVAG
+309 GTLNNPPGNNQLAG
-323 SDFTLVEL
+323 SDFTLIEL
-331 NSNIPNSY
+331 SNNIPTSY
-339 SAYYAGWDRSNTAPT
+339 NAYYAGWDRSNSSAS
-354 SGVSIHHPDGSAK
+354 SGVSIHHPAGSAK
-367 KISTYTNSLS
+367 KISTFTNSLS
-377 STTYNGGAF
+377 NATYNGGAY
-386 NAHWSVIWSA
+386 NAHWAVNWSA

-404 EGGSSGSPIFNQNKR
+404 EGGSSGSPIFNQSKR
-419 IVGQLSGGSSYCNL
+419 IVGQLSGGSSTC
-433 TNFPDKYGKMSEN
+433 NFPNYSDLYGKMSEN

-459 SWLDPTNSNVTYMD
+459 SWLDPTNSNATYMD

-483 LSCSISQTANSITT
+483 LSCSISQTANSINS

-523 GGSSPSNSSSQ
+523 GGASPSTSSSQ
-534 NPNNITFNNPGI
+534 NPNNITFNNSGI

-567 VTNNATCPQ
+567 VTNNTTCPQ

-609 AELLTLSNNNYNV
+609 AELFTLSNNNYNV

-627 VYFAYINSVSSN
+627 VYLAYINSVSSN

-658 GTVSYPLSTIENTLS
+658 GTVSYPLSTIESTLS

-688 ISITGNQFFAG
+688 ITLTGNQFFAG

-831 LPQVSIS
+831 LPQVS
-838 ANQTICQGNNT
+838 A
-849 TLVASGAGSNGSY
+849 A
-862 IWNNNLGAG
+862 
-871 NTQTVSPNSTTTYT
+871 
-885 VTATDVNGCSA
+885 
-896 TASTTVNVTPLP
+896 
-908 QVSATSSTA
+908 SSTA
-917 FESPYVFIDF
+917 IESPNVFIDF

-951 TTHAYNSTG
+951 TTHAYTSTG

-987 TAINEYIGNNFI
+987 TSVNEYIGNDFI

-1007 NFNLEFCSVE
+1007 NFNLEFYSVE

-1023 KIFDTGG
+1023 KIFDNDG
-1030 KEIHH
+1030 KEILH
-1035 QNVINPSN
+1035 QEVINGST
-1043 TQTIQVN
+1043 TQTIQVEI
-1050 LANGIYYVVTGK
+1050 ANGVYYVVTGK

>member
-1 MLKKTSLFLSLFY
+1 MLKKTLSFLSIIY

-29 SFTHKTNLQIQEL
+29 SFTHRTNIQIQEL
-42 QIPAPSASEIQAAV
+42 QIPAPSVSEIQAAV
-56 NTDKSE
+56 NTNKSK
-62 YCIGI
+62 YSVGI
-67 LKSVHLNAE
+67 LKSVYLNAE
-76 NTGTWVQYPDGS
+76 NAGTWVQYPDGS
-88 KSWFLKVTSQGASA
+88 KSWFLKITCKDAIGLTLHYNNLFIPQGGS
-102 LNFHYSNLY
+102 
-111 IPEGGELFLY
+111 LFLY
-121 NQNKNQIVGKFTSSR
+121 NENKNHIIGKFTSSR
-136 NITNPIT
+136 NFNNPIT
-143 HTQLVQGESTII
+143 HTQIVEGESTII
-155 EYHQPKDTKSDFK
+155 EYHEPKGTKEKLS
-168 ISISEVSYIFR
+168 ISINQLGYIFR
-179 GFEDF
+179 GFEDY
-184 LSYFDDPKGISDPVR
+184 LSHFNSEKLNNLTKADP
-199 ADYCQVDVA
+199 CQVDVA
-208 CSPENNGWGEQ
+208 CSPENNGWSAQ
-219 IDAVVHFTFTEL
+219 IDAVVHFTFIQQN
-231 GYTYVCSASVLNN
+231 YIYVCSASVINN

-251 YILTAWHCGEHTANQ
+251 YILTAWHCGDHTANQ
-266 NLSGV
+266 NLSGY

-278 KTSCQPSNNGVNPP
+278 KTSCQPNNNGTNPS
-292 KGNKTMIN
+292 KGNETMVN
-300 GTVRATSGS
+300 GTVRSTSGS
-309 GTLNNPPGNNQVAG
+309 GTLNNPPGNNQLAG
-323 SDFTLVEL
+323 SDFTLIEL
-331 NSNIPNSY
+331 SNNIPTSY
-339 SAYYAGWDRSNTAPT
+339 NAYYAGWDRSNSSAS
-354 SGVSIHHPDGSAK
+354 SGVSIHHPAGSAK
-367 KISTYTNSLS
+367 KISTFTSSLS
-377 STTYNGGAF
+377 NATYNGGAY
-386 NAHWSVIWSA
+386 NAHWAVNWSA

-404 EGGSSGSPIFNQNKR
+404 EGGSSGSPIFNQSKR
-419 IVGQLSGGSSYCNL
+419 IVGQLSGGSSTC
-433 TNFPDKYGKMSEN
+433 NFPNYSDLYGKMSEN

-459 SWLDPTNSNVTYMD
+459 SWLDPTNSNATNID

-483 LSCSISQTANSITT
+483 LSCSISQTANSINS

-523 GGSSPSNSSSQ
+523 GGASPSTSSSQ
-534 NPNNITFNNPGI
+534 NPNNITFNNSGI

-567 VTNNATCPQ
+567 VTNNTTCPQ

-609 AELLTLSNNNYNV
+609 AELFTLSNNNYNV

-627 VYFAYINSVSSN
+627 VYLAYINSVSSN

-658 GTVSYPLSTIENTLS
+658 GTVSYPLSTIESTLS

-688 ISITGNQFFAG
+688 ITLTGNQFFAG

-831 LPQVSIS
+831 LPQVS
-838 ANQTICQGNNT
+838 A
-849 TLVASGAGSNGSY
+849 A
-862 IWNNNLGAG
+862 
-871 NTQTVSPNSTTTYT
+871 
-885 VTATDVNGCSA
+885 
-896 TASTTVNVTPLP
+896 
-908 QVSATSSTA
+908 SSTA
-917 FESPYVFIDF
+917 IESPNVFIDF

-951 TTHAYNSTG
+951 TTHAYTSTG

-987 TAINEYIGNNFI
+987 TSVNEYIGNDFI

-1007 NFNLEFCSVE
+1007 NLNLEFCSVE

-1023 KIFDTGG
+1023 KIFDNDG
-1030 KEIHH
+1030 KEILH
-1035 QNVINPSN
+1035 QEVINGST
-1043 TQTIQVN
+1043 TQTIQVKI
-1050 LANGIYYVVTGK
+1050 ANGVYYVVTGK